1 MVVKKKII
9 QKGGQ
14 LHNKIFTEYFKN
26 VFKLVDYLTQGK
38 EHTNAEF
45 NEKLDSI
52 TNELPN
58 ILFEKLI
65 QELKKKIGTKPK
77 LERQIKKNLFL
88 IIFRTI
94 VKFINHESFIA
105 KLLNTYI
112 YMLFIN
118 YLIHRTENG
127 HKKNNEIRS
136 FIFLI
141 TAAHHNKFTR
151 SNNNSPDFNEIYY
164 ENMNSKLKTM
174 KDSYYIPE
182 DFSRDE
188 FFRIIKSLFI
198 EKYSERVPILY
209 GNDYVGNLSKK
220 NKKYIINPVG
230 ALILK
235 IYKSY
240 IYKSYNIRYKRRL
253 QQLLQSVIGSD
264 KIPNLKYLD
273 NQTEFCIIKEQNH
286 EKICEQLRDCSRSK
300 VSNFFR
306 SSLYGN
312 RMKAKITEENI
323 ASDEHILELLDI
335 LLNLFLENNDI
346 LRTNINCNE
355 VEQPILSDRRPKTL
369 SNQRRQFAEGAQSIV
384 LPNNN
389 NNF

>member
-14 LHNKIFTEYFKN
+14 LHNEIFTEYFKN

-65 QELKKKIGTKPK
+65 QELKKKIRTKPK

-88 IIFRTI
+88 IIFRNI

-127 HKKNNEIRS
+127 HKKNNDIRS

-151 SNNNSPDFNEIYY
+151 SNNNNRPDFNEFYY
-164 ENMNSKLKTM
+164 ENMHSKLTTM
-174 KDSYYIPE
+174 KDSYNIPE
-182 DFSRDE
+182 DFSRDD
-188 FFRIIKSLFI
+188 FFRRIKSLFI

-209 GNDYVGNLSKK
+209 GNDYVGNLSIK

-230 ALILK
+230 AFILK
-235 IYKSY
+235 IYKSD
-240 IYKSYNIRYKRRL
+240 NPGYKRRL
-253 QQLLQSVIGSD
+253 LLLLQSVIGSD
-264 KIPNLKYLD
+264 RIPNLKYLD
-273 NQTEFCIIKEQNH
+273 SQTEFCIIKEQNH
-286 EKICEQLRDCSRSK
+286 EKICEQVSDCSGSILSK
-300 VSNFFR
+300 LFR
-306 SSLYGN
+306 RSLYGN
-312 RMKAKITEENI
+312 TMTAEITEENI

-335 LLNLFLENNDI
+335 LLNLFLQNNDI
-346 LRTNINCNE
+346 LRTNITRNE
-355 VEQPILSDRRPKTL
+355 VEQPILSERRPKTL
-369 SNQRRQFAEGAQSIV
+369 RNQRRQFAEGAQ
-384 LPNNN
+384 
-389 NNF
+389 

>member
-14 LHNKIFTEYFKN
+14 LHNEIFTEYFKN

-38 EHTNAEF
+38 EHTKAEF

-88 IIFRTI
+88 IIFRNI

-118 YLIHRTENG
+118 YLIRRTENG
-127 HKKNNEIRS
+127 HKKNNDIRS

-141 TAAHHNKFTR
+141 TAAHHNNFTR
-151 SNNNSPDFNEIYY
+151 SNNNNRPDFNEIYY

-174 KDSYYIPE
+174 KDSYNIPK

-188 FFRIIKSLFI
+188 FFRRIKSLFI

-230 ALILK
+230 AFILK
-235 IYKSY
+235 IYKSH
-240 IYKSYNIRYKRRL
+240 NISYKRRL
-253 QQLLQSVIGSD
+253 RQLLQSVIRSD

-273 NQTEFCIIKEQNH
+273 SQTEFCIIKEQNY
-286 EKICEQLRDCSRSK
+286 EKICEQVSDCSGSRISK
-300 VSNFFR
+300 IFR

-312 RMKAKITEENI
+312 TMIAEITEENI
-323 ASDEHILELLDI
+323 ASDKYILELLDI

-369 SNQRRQFAEGAQSIV
+369 SNQRRQFAEGAQLSV

-389 NNF
+389 NL